1 MEKESKRVSRSGLVI
16 TNLDLS
22 RPKRSQL
29 TVFII
34 VAILIV
40 GGLLIYFAVR
50 GGYTAQLPKNME
62 PVYDYYLSCLDETV
76 REGISLLGEQGGY
89 IEVPAFVPGSQYMP
103 FSSHLDFFGQP
114 VPYWMYVS
122 GNNLL
127 KEQVPTKRMMEKE
140 LEDYIEERI
149 VKCDF
154 SDFELQGYDVLI
166 EQGSASVDIND
177 LSVEVDVNNELVIY
191 FEDQSAVVT
200 RHEVSVSSKLGRFY
214 DLALDVYNYE
224 KKNMFLEKYALDVM
238 RLYAPV
244 TGVEITCSPKIF
256 VKEEIREELI
266 SGLSAN
272 IGALKLKGDYYE
284 LASKEGNYF
293 VTDIGQNVDE
303 NVNFIYSSD
312 WPTRVEIY
320 GDEVVEP
327 VGLQEGMGI
336 LGFCYVPYHFVYD
349 INFPVLIQFWDNQ
362 EMFQFPVAV
371 IIDKNQK
378 REALPTIAGE
388 SIEDEVCKYK
398 NQQVRV
404 STYDS
409 ELTPIEARIKFKCL
423 NSLCEIGKTS
433 LQDGSS
439 VLVANMPQCVNGFI
453 VASAEDYADAK
464 YQISTN
470 EENSA
475 NIIMNRLY
483 EISLDLGDVDKALV
497 RFTSDEHSASV
508 LYPDMRSIKLSEGY
522 YDVSVYVYKNSSL
535 VIPAIHK
542 RECVD
547 VPQEGLGGFFGLE
560 KEKCFDIDI
569 PETNVEF
576 AVVGG
581 GRTQEY
587 LTDRQ
592 LRDAVELNINVPL
605 FGAPVSLEELQEN
618 HRRAEDEFIY
628 LEFE

>member
-1 MEKESKRVSRSGLVI
+1 MEKESKRG
-16 TNLDLS
+16 
-22 RPKRSQL
+22 QL

-50 GGYTAQLPKNME
+50 GGYAVQLPKNME
-62 PVYDYYLSCLDETV
+62 PVYDYYLSCLDATA
-76 REGISLLGEQGGY
+76 REGLSLLGEQGGY
-89 IEVPAFVPGSQYMP
+89 IEVPEFVPGSQYMP

-127 KEQVPTKRMMEKE
+127 KEQVPTKKMMERE
-140 LEDYIEERI
+140 LEAYIEDRI
-149 VKCDF
+149 TNCDF
-154 SDFELQGYDVLI
+154 SDFELQGYDVLV
-166 EQGSASVDIND
+166 EQGSVSVDIND
-177 LSVEVDVNNELVIY
+177 LSVGVDVNNDLVIY
-191 FEDQSAVVT
+191 FEEQSAVVT
-200 RHEVSVSSKLGRFY
+200 RHDVSVSSKLGKFY

-256 VKEEIREELI
+256 VKEEIREDLV

-272 IGALKLKGDYYE
+272 IGALKLEGDYYA

-303 NVNFIYSSD
+303 NINFIYSSD
-312 WPTRVEIY
+312 WPARVEIY

-327 VGLQEGMGI
+327 VGLQKGMGI

-388 SIEDEVCKYK
+388 SIEDEICKYK

-409 ELTPIEARIKFKCL
+409 ELTPVEARIKFKCL
-423 NSLCEIGKTS
+423 NSWCEIGETS
-433 LQDGSS
+433 LQGGNA
-439 VLVANMPQCVNGFI
+439 VLNADMPQCVNGFI
-453 VASAEDYADAK
+453 VASAEGYADAK

-470 EENSA
+470 EESSA
-475 NIIMNRLY
+475 NIIMNKLY
-483 EISLDLGDVDKALV
+483 NVSLDLGDVDKALV

-508 LYPDMRSIKLSEGY
+508 LYPDMKIVKLSEGY
-522 YDVSVYVYKNSSL
+522 YNVSVYVYKNSSL
-535 VIPAIHK
+535 TIPSIHK

-547 VPQEGLGGFFGLE
+547 VPQEGLGGFFGFE

-569 PETNVEF
+569 PETNVDF

-581 GRTQEY
+581 GKTQEY

-592 LRDAVELNINVPL
+592 LRDAVELNIDVPL
-605 FGAPVSLEELQEN
+605 FGAPASLEGLQEN
-618 HRRAEDEFIY
+618 HRRAEDELIY